1 MSEFKPINIR
11 GKDDTEKL
19 KEVIGFIY
27 QLVEQLNYEF
37 GQLDNNEVTGGKD
50 EGIELLYMIKNLNKT
65 LTEKINALE
74 TNIGDIGTILDEIN
88 GEVI

>member
-37 GQLDNNEVTGGKD
+37 GQIDNNEVTGGNNED
-50 EGIELLYMIKNLNKT
+50 NELLYMIKNLNKT
-65 LTEKINALE
+65 LTERINALE